1 LFGKWA
7 HSRWKLAMVAAF
19 TKGSSTGVSRGIM
32 GLISP
37 DLFTGVGALAAYPMK
52 SGSFYEE

>member
-1 LFGKWA
+1 VKAAGLKVKKKKGDDGVWPQII
-7 HSRWKLAMVAAF
+7 SRYKHELV
-19 TKGSSTGVSRGIM
+19 G

-37 DLFTGVGALAAYPMK
+37 DLFTGVGAVAAYPMK